1 MLSVC
6 YFVNFIFLQTEC
18 ARCHAGTRQRRR
30 SDRHG
35 VTIIVITRSGVRRL
49 HDLGLRII
57 MIIRLNFIISTED
70 PTHPSNRPQ
79 INDSGFSLL

>member
-6 YFVNFIFLQTEC
+6 YFFNFIFLQTEC